1 MLLILL
7 FLNLFLVECFHGRLL
22 SLKNNFGENLVMKTS
37 STFEDK
43 ENKHSIGFSKD
54 ESPCSNEL
62 EMNIISDGRN
72 QREIEGVSNSLK
84 RRIRKKYGGGFDQ
97 RELGKT
103 CLEKIY
109 DQVQEKT
116 TLDKLRK
123 YNYQMNLLKKLENNK
138 NSEFEKIKAI
148 EEYNYVMESLKYAH
162 NFESGGLYSDWKNI
176 YF

>member
-1 MLLILL
+1 MQTSISKNIFDDYLII
-7 FLNLFLVECFHGRLL
+7 
-22 SLKNNFGENLVMKTS
+22 KTS

-43 ENKHSIGFSKD
+43 ENKYSIGFSKD

-62 EMNIISDGRN
+62 EINTSSNKRTHEEPD
-72 QREIEGVSNSLK
+72 GVSNNLR

-162 NFESGGLYSDWKNI
+162 NFESGGLYSDWN
-176 YF
+176 F